1 MAARPVG
8 HELVLLVDRDP
19 EPGILPSGCT
29 IINAAP
35 RRTVTS
41 SAVAGDRRSLRDMW
55 AFTRAA
61 RRLNPDVFFF
71 PAVYSFFPVPRR
83 LPTVVCFHDTIAE
96 SFPELVFGNWRNRLA
111 WRMKVWLALR
121 RANRLMTVSKASRDS
136 LATRFRVPSER
147 IDVVTEAPSP
157 VFQVL
162 DDWQRIDDV
171 LQRTEVPR
179 DRRYLLHVGAI
190 SPHKNLL
197 ALLNAMALAL
207 DTHDATLVLVGDLD
221 ADGFLANFAELE
233 RKVSATPRL
242 QTNCVFT
249 GRVSD
254 DDLVSLYNAAWALV
268 FPSLSE
274 GFGLPAVEAMAC
286 GVPVLASRA
295 GSLPE
300 VVGPAGLYFDPTD
313 VEDMA
318 AQIKRILSEPSLRED
333 LARRALMRSREFS
346 WDRAAELAF
355 TSLEKA
361 TQ

>member
-1 MAARPVG
+1 
-8 HELVLLVDRDP
+8 
-19 EPGILPSGCT
+19 
-29 IINAAP
+29 
-35 RRTVTS
+35 
-41 SAVAGDRRSLRDMW
+41 
-55 AFTRAA
+55 
-61 RRLNPDVFFF
+61 
-71 PAVYSFFPVPRR
+71 
-83 LPTVVCFHDTIAE
+83 
-96 SFPELVFGNWRNRLA
+96 
-111 WRMKVWLALR
+111 
-121 RANRLMTVSKASRDS
+121 
-136 LATRFRVPSER
+136 
-147 IDVVTEAPSP
+147 